1 MMFRWL
7 ILSLVL
13 GFVACDRSSVPQSP
27 VLLTWENGQFD
38 QSDWE
43 AELSTLAP
51 KQAKQFKDSLK
62 AAQLFYQILDKQL
75 TAPLGKK
82 YSSERDR
89 FVFQVEA
96 ERNLST
102 WYQDYY
108 IGQNLGFTTT
118 TLLLHYE
125 RNKERFTQGLSPED
139 KAKHQDLF
147 EHLRKE
153 VAKDLAFNKYD
164 FKGFYEKNKRRF
176 RKNPTAELKW
186 ILLKD
191 PKKATEL
198 QSQLQ
203 AGSISW
209 EKALINSLDSI
220 SKAQNG
226 SLGTVSPMDSRAS
239 LKPYLPQLRV
249 NLFAKKSWT
258 PGQYE
263 VLNSSGSSAVFLMDS
278 FTPEQIQTFEEA
290 KEHVFRRYAP
300 SVYQEIYKNTV
311 DSLRLKFKVGTF
323 QPDTSE
329 LESQAIEYYQAN
341 MNQFMT
347 QPEYQLAYTTS
358 KEQDS
363 TQLKQLGWVKVS
375 HALPQGLGLI
385 KGLEQKLT
393 PESRGWFPLA
403 LNTPKGVAHFY
414 TYGYKAPQVK
424 PFERVKAQVINE
436 LKNPSLEPV
445 ADSLVLAWSK
455 DNRKLLVGKEFNYML
470 SNLNSKNKRTLKTKN
485 LVDHLIAL
493 KLFAQEAQNH
503 GYVLKGD
510 VQSKMNSFE
519 LNYWSRNFQSKTY
532 RSAQYTQSLS
542 QETLESHP
550 SYQERL
556 DSMQR
561 VENYYLWEDLKP
573 FEWSL
578 LKTLSPELDSL
589 TLFQSQKS
597 RLKNQRFYS
606 FLKSSYDQRSF
617 SIVDS
622 YYSQFFPKDDASIP
636 QVLSTLKKLPSGP
649 FVKDQLEKILAFYP
663 NSNFKSQMLMSQAQV
678 YQDLREWNQA
688 LRSLEEICKL
698 HPKSSEVAKAE
709 FLIGYIYYENLRRD
723 PLAEESFENMLKNH
737 PKSELA
743 DDAEALLKDLKSGR
757 TYLKEMM
764 KNLGS
769 PNK

>member
-7 ILSLVL
+7 ILSLVI

-27 VLLTWENGQFD
+27 VLFTWEGGQFN
-38 QSDWE
+38 QADWE
-43 AELSTLAP
+43 AELSTLPA
-51 KQAKQFKDSLK
+51 KQAKQFEDSLK

-75 TAPLGKK
+75 TAPMGKK
-82 YSSERDR
+82 YSSEQDR

-102 WYQDYY
+102 WYQDYF

-125 RNKERFTQGLSPED
+125 RNKDRFTQNLSPEE
-139 KAKHQDLF
+139 KVKHQDLF

-153 VAKDLAFNKYD
+153 VAKDLAFSKYD

-191 PKKATEL
+191 PKQALEL
-198 QSQLQ
+198 QSKLQ
-203 AGSISW
+203 AGSIKW
-209 EKALINSLDSI
+209 DEALNNSLDSA
-220 SKAQNG
+220 SKAQKG
-226 SLGTVSPMDSRAS
+226 SLGTVSPMDGRAS
-239 LKPYLPQLRV
+239 LKPFLPQLRV

-263 VLNSSGSSAVFLMDS
+263 VLNARGSSAVFLMDS
-278 FTPEQIQTFEEA
+278 FTPEKTQTFEEA
-290 KEHVFRRYAP
+290 KEHVFRRYVP

-329 LESQAIEYYQAN
+329 LEAKAIEYYQAN

-347 QPEYQLAYTTS
+347 QPQYRLAYTTS
-358 KEQDS
+358 KDKDT
-363 TQLKQLGWVKVS
+363 TQLIQLGWVKVS

-414 TYGYKAPQVK
+414 TYDYKAPRVK

-503 GYVLKGD
+503 GYVLKED
-510 VQSKMNSFE
+510 VQSKMSSFE
-519 LNYWSRNFQSKTY
+519 LNYWARNFQSKSY
-532 RSAQYTQSLS
+532 RQAEYTQAITPEALK
-542 QETLESHP
+542 SHP
-550 SYQERL
+550 SYNERL
-556 DSMQR
+556 DSMRR
-561 VENYYLWEDLKP
+561 VENYLLWKDLKP
-573 FEWSL
+573 FEWTL
-578 LKTLSPELDSL
+578 LSTLSPELDSL
-589 TLFQSQKS
+589 AWYKSQKS

-606 FLKSSYDQRSF
+606 FLKPSYEQRDF
-617 SIVDS
+617 TIVDP
-622 YYSQFFPKDDASIP
+622 YYSQFFPKNEASVP

-649 FVKDQLEKILAFYP
+649 FVKDQLEKILAFYAH
-663 NSNFKSQMLMSQAQV
+663 SEFKSQILMSQAQV
-678 YQDLREWNQA
+678 YQDLKEWKQA
-688 LRSLEEICKL
+688 LRSLEEIRTL
-698 HPKSSEVAKAE
+698 HPKSLEVPQAE
-709 FLIGYIYYENLRRD
+709 FLIGYIYYEHLRRD
-723 PLAEESFENMLKNH
+723 KLAQQTFENMLKNH

-743 DDAEALLKDLKSGR
+743 DDAEALLKDLQSGR

-769 PNK
+769 SKK